1 MNKVKRNVKQ
11 WKTTTLGLIIIIA
24 SIASVFIKEI
34 QWSDAVFGIGAGLVL
49 IFSPDTILTKFGN
62 FVK

>member
-1 MNKVKRNVKQ
+1 MNNVKRNVKQ

>member
-1 MNKVKRNVKQ
+1 MNKVKRNIKQ
-11 WKTTTLGLIIIIA
+11 WKTTTLGVIMIIA

-34 QWSDAVFGIGAGLVL
+34 QWSDAIFGIGAGLVL

>member
-1 MNKVKRNVKQ
+1 MKVTNNVKQ
-11 WKTTTLGLIIIIA
+11 WKTTALGLVIIIA
-24 SIASVFIKEI
+24 SIASVFVKEI

-49 IFSPDTILTKFGN
+49 VFSPDTILTKFDK

>member
-1 MNKVKRNVKQ
+1 MKVKNNVKQ
-11 WKTTTLGLIIIIA
+11 WKTTALGLVIIIA
-24 SIASVFIKEI
+24 SIASVFVKEI

-49 IFSPDTILTKFGN
+49 VFSPDTILTKFDK

>member
-1 MNKVKRNVKQ
+1 MTKVVNNVKQ
-11 WKTTTLGLIIIIA
+11 WKTTALGVVLIIA
-24 SIASVFIKEI
+24 SIASVFIKGI

>member
-1 MNKVKRNVKQ
+1 MKVTNNVKQ
-11 WKTTTLGLIIIIA
+11 WKTTTLGLVIIIA
-24 SIASVFIKEI
+24 SIASVFVKEI

-49 IFSPDTILTKFGN
+49 VFSPDTILTKFDK